1 MWYILPFIISFLC
14 HTPTVGKEGKQPVLI
29 YNGVKINGKVFWKP
43 KDTIEII
50 SLLNLNE

>member
-14 HTPTVGKEGKQPVLI
+14 HPPTAGKEGQQAVII
-29 YNGVKINGKVFWKP
+29 YKGLKIDGKIFWKP

-50 SLLNLNE
+50 TYGSAK